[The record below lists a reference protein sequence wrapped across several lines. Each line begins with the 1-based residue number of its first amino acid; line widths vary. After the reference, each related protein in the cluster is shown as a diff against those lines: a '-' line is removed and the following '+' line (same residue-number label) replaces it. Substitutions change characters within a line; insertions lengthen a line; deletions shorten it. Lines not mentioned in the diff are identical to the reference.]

1 MYFTRVYNPMWINPD
16 GFMWM
21 KQLKDE
27 DKIKCHVALTPT
39 WNESAWF
46 ADYVLP
52 MGHASERHDIMSQET
67 HAGQWIGFRQPV
79 RRVAMERAGVQVE
92 KTYQAN
98 PGEVWEE
105 AEFWIDLSVEMD
117 KDGSLGIRQWFESP
131 YRDGEIISMDE
142 YWQWI
147 FEHSVPGLPEKLRR
161 KKASRRS
168 PI

>member
-1 MYFTRVYNPMWINPD
+1 M
-16 GFMWM
+16 
-21 KQLKDE
+21 
-27 DKIKCHVALTPT
+27 ALTPT

-79 RRVAMERAGVQVE
+79 RRVAMERAGVTVE

-105 AEFWIDLSVEMD
+105 AGILDRPFGGN
-117 KDGSLGIRQWFESP
+117 GS
-131 YRDGEIISMDE
+131 
-142 YWQWI
+142 
-147 FEHSVPGLPEKLRR
+147 RR
-161 KKASRRS
+161 KFGHSAMV
-168 PI
+168 